1 MQGLDGRRYPQPK
14 RRTRLIPSTKMG
26 EIFYIS
32 VSTGLVGGALVY
44 LALYGGDA
52 RILITPGFG
61 FAIAAG
67 MGLAVGFGY
76 YLLFK
81 LMLRAFIQPFLQQT
95 RSLVTR
101 PVAPL
106 PPPWASNELDRL
118 GELLT
123 EALATL
129 ERLDRFS
136 TIAREIVATLDSPRV
151 LNQVVSTAVGSL
163 PADEGILFLLDPET
177 GRYTASASYPLLHPE
192 IARMT
197 FTIEEIVPGW
207 MGTGQHQCCII
218 AAVQHNPRLHPIFC
232 QMGIQSMV
240 SAPLAAGDRVIG
252 LLSLFN
258 HVESHAFDENDLRL
272 ACTYADLAA
281 VAIDKA
287 RRYQEAHHERS
298 KLAAI
303 LCESSD
309 AVIVLD
315 EATQVRLINP
325 AAEHFLQMQAG
336 QVIGLPLSALGVA
349 DLMTAFEATEVTLA
363 PVLREVAAPGEKT
376 LYASVSP
383 IREVGWVIVMQDI
396 TLLKKLDQLRTDWVA
411 AVSHDMKS
419 PLTAMQMA
427 LGLLDKIGPLNET
440 QREIINK
447 AERGLSHLRS
457 LVTNVL
463 DSARLEAGMAL
474 RTAPVNLAEVITK
487 AVAEVELLTVEKK
500 QDLSCDYPSDL
511 PAVCG
516 DAPLLT
522 RALVNLLDN
531 AIKYSPFDSQISVR
545 AWSQNGTVKVQVRD
559 AGYGIPAEVL
569 PHLFDRFYREPSH
582 EQEIAGTGLGL
593 NIVKRI
599 VESHHGQI
607 HVESTPGQGSTF
619 TITLA
624 PYLK

>member
-1 MQGLDGRRYPQPK
+1 MGGL
-14 RRTRLIPSTKMG
+14 
-26 EIFYIS
+26 FYIS
-32 VSTGLVGGALVY
+32 TSAGLVIGALVY
-44 LALYGGDA
+44 LALYGGGA
-52 RILITPGFG
+52 HIITNPGFG
-61 FAIAAG
+61 FPLAVG
-67 MGLAVGFGY
+67 MGLLVGFGY

-81 LMLRAFIQPFLQQT
+81 LTLRAFTRPFLQQA

-101 PVAPL
+101 PIAPL
-106 PPPWASNELDRL
+106 PPPWAGNELDRL

-136 TIAREIVATLDSPRV
+136 TIAKEIVATLDSPRV
-151 LNQVVSTAVGSL
+151 LKQIVSTAVGSL

-177 GRYTASASYPLLHPE
+177 GRYIVSASYPLLHPE
-192 IARMT
+192 TERMT
-197 FTIEEIVPGW
+197 FTIEEITPGW
-207 MGTGQHQCCII
+207 IDTGQHQRCII
-218 AAVQHNPRLHPIFC
+218 AAVQHDSRLHPLFR

-287 RRYQEAHHERS
+287 QRYQEAHHERS

-303 LCESSD
+303 LCESFD

-315 EATQVRLINP
+315 KAAQVMLINP
-325 AAEHFLQMQAG
+325 AAEHFLQVRAG
-336 QVIGLPLSALGVA
+336 QVIGLPISALGVA
-349 DLMTAFEATEVTLA
+349 GLMAAFEATEVTLA
-363 PVLREVAAPGEKT
+363 PVLREVAVPGEKT

-396 TLLKKLDQLRTDWVA
+396 TLLKKLDQLHTDWVA

-427 LGLLDKIGPLNET
+427 LGLLDKTGPLNEA
-440 QREIINK
+440 QRELIKK
-447 AERGLSHLRS
+447 AERGLLQLRS

-463 DSARLEAGMAL
+463 DSARLEAGLAL
-474 RTAPVNLAEVITK
+474 RITPVNLAEVIAK
-487 AVAEVELLTVEKK
+487 ALAEVELLTVDKQ
-500 QDLSCDYPSDL
+500 QDLNSDYPSDL
-511 PAVCG
+511 PMICG
-516 DAPLLT
+516 DATLLT

-531 AIKYSPFDSQISVR
+531 AIKYSPPDSQISVR
-545 AWSQNGTVKVQVRD
+545 AWSQNETIKVQIQD
-559 AGYGIPAEVL
+559 AGYGIPAEAL
-569 PHLFDRFYREPSH
+569 PHLFDRFYREPSR

-607 HVESTPGQGSTF
+607 HVASTPGQGSTF

-624 PYLK
+624 PRTK